1 MAMTTSPERE
11 LLFLDKAS
19 RPVEW
24 EPSRGQALATF
35 APLLDSVLGPLDP
48 DAGRHPGVAAIDGDG
63 LTLMMFPHTAMLTT
77 LEALKS
83 GDTWENRYLDY
94 LSRDDAMA
102 IAAEFLDGELDALR
116 ARPWSVDFAKRWSDP
131 ESGRDFIHE
140 LLDAYVL
147 DAIGEL
153 SLCRRE
159 SLEEA
164 DYEILDTL
172 QVPASGW
179 RAQVATAAV
188 IEPRRLT
195 EFARRAWRSYLDH
208 ARERDGRS
216 DRDEFARTF
225 VDWFFGEASFPV
237 APWLRPLL
245 DERRTVVSTATGTRV
260 EATAHPLLESTLQQV
275 IASMAERHEEWSD
288 GFMVRIQWGP
298 LVLVADGDGYVI
310 HSPDYA
316 GHPHRDRTDDLT
328 WALAIPLDMQIVA
341 SRSGA
346 AEAGPIFFDDMVS
359 CWPGWADD
367 THVFVQGT
375 SGVDG
380 RDLEIWPR
388 DEPDGPPVA
397 VEAWRVLQRRG
408 AAVCAFALADD
419 RIACLEND
427 WVRLIR
433 DQDDVVARGP
443 FWSFRRLSPPPS
455 GTLRTSPPI

>member
-1 MAMTTSPERE
+1 MTMSSERE
-11 LLFLDKAS
+11 LVFLDRAAQ
-19 RPVEW
+19 PVEW
-24 EPSRGQALATF
+24 DPSVGPALATF
-35 APLLDSVLGPLDP
+35 APLLDAVMGPLDP
-48 DAGRHPGVAAIDGDG
+48 DARHPGVTAVDGDG
-63 LTLMMFPHTAMLTT
+63 LALMMFPHTALLTT

-102 IAAEFLDGELDALR
+102 LAAEFLDGELEALR

-153 SLCRRE
+153 SLFRRQ

-164 DYEILDTL
+164 DVEILETL

-179 RAQVATAAV
+179 RTQVETAAV
-188 IEPRRLT
+188 IDPQRLT
-195 EFARRAWRSYLDH
+195 ELARRGWRSYLDH
-208 ARERDGRS
+208 AREHGGQS

-225 VDWFFGEASFPV
+225 VDWFFGAAA
-237 APWLRPLL
+237 APAARWLRPLL
-245 DERRTVVSTATGTRV
+245 DERVTVSSTATGTRV
-260 EATAHPLLESTLQQV
+260 EATAHPILEPMLHQA
-275 IASMAERHEEWSD
+275 IAWMEERHEDWSD
-288 GFMVRIQWGP
+288 GFMIRIQWGP
-298 LVLVADGDGYVI
+298 LALVADGDGYVV

-316 GHPHRDRTDDLT
+316 RHPQRDRTNDLT
-328 WALAIPLDMQIVA
+328 WALAIPLDMQTVA

-346 AEAGPIFFDDMVS
+346 PAAGPIFFDDVVS

-367 THVFVQGT
+367 THVFVQRTNGE
-375 SGVDG
+375 DG
-380 RDLEIWPR
+380 RYLEIWPR
-388 DEPDGPPVA
+388 DEPDGPSVG

-408 AAVCAFALADD
+408 AAVSAFALADD
-419 RIACLEND
+419 RIACLEDD

-443 FWSFRRLSPPPS
+443 FWTFR
-455 GTLRTSPPI
+455 GLRPE